1 MCCQIKIRQGIF
13 LCQILVYDNRKRLW
27 GIYMESWTDIN
38 RQEFLSDIKNE
49 YLNLR
54 NKKLEEYEDLKDLF
68 NKKREDV
75 AQKEVLW
82 ELSKKFESDS
92 KIEEAYAQLNDALKS
107 FRELE
112 QNPEL
117 LAKKRS
123 LESQISW
130 LNDIVSRC

>member
-68 NKKREDV
+68 NKKEKMLPKKKCCGNC
-75 AQKEVLW
+75 QK
-82 ELSKKFESDS
+82 
-92 KIEEAYAQLNDALKS
+92 
-107 FRELE
+107 
-112 QNPEL
+112 
-117 LAKKRS
+117 S
-123 LESQISW
+123 LGAIQK
-130 LNDIVSRC
+130 LRKLMRN

>member
-38 RQEFLSDIKNE
+38 R
-49 YLNLR
+49 
-54 NKKLEEYEDLKDLF
+54 
-68 NKKREDV
+68 
-75 AQKEVLW
+75 
-82 ELSKKFESDS
+82 
-92 KIEEAYAQLNDALKS
+92 LNDALKS